1 MLARFIRIILFLAV
15 RLAFV
20 VWPFTLA
27 VGLFVYLKYF

>member
-27 VGLFVYLKYF
+27 AAVLIYLKYF